1 MGVFNKIFL
10 KFAAVFWDKDYELI
24 GYMGSSDC
32 DWPEIVNFDKIAGWP
47 VASR

>member
-10 KFAAVFWDKDYELI
+10 KFAGVFWDKDYELI

-32 DWPEIVNFDKIAGWP
+32 QIFFAGRAKLAP
-47 VASR
+47 